1 MTCLKK
7 TSSGKK
13 AAALFLVFVVAASG
27 IMFANP
33 WEERAHRMPE
43 RSQPAPSAMPPA
55 PLPSEEVVKAYHAAV
70 LEHCSGLLQAKVAA
84 GMITQERADVGI
96 AMIKAHQSECKGECI
111 TNHSAGKRHF

>member
-1 MTCLKK
+1 MTCLQK

-33 WEERAHRMPE
+33 WEERAHRMPG
-43 RSQPAPSAMPPA
+43 RTPSNPNAASA

-70 LEHCSGLLQAKVAA
+70 LEHQSGLLQAKVAA
-84 GMITQERADVGI
+84 GMITQERADAGI

-111 TNHSAGKRHF
+111 TNHSRGKRHF

>member
-33 WEERAHRMPE
+33 WERQAPRMPG
-43 RSQPAPSAMPPA
+43 RAQPNPNAAPA
-55 PLPSEEVVKAYHAAV
+55 PLPSEEIVKAYHAAV
-70 LEHCSGLLQAKVAA
+70 LEHQSGLLQAKVAA
-84 GMITQERADVGI
+84 GMITQERADAGI

-111 TNHSAGKRHF
+111 TNHSRDGKQF